1 MNKPLL
7 SVNNLTH
14 LYAPGKGFSDVSF
27 DLWPGEVLGIVGESG
42 SGKTTLLKSIS
53 ARLTPQQGEIHYES
67 RSLYAMSEA
76 DRRRLLRTEWGVVH
90 QHPLDGLRRQVSA
103 GGNIGERLMATGAR
117 HYGDIR
123 ATAQKWLEEVEI
135 PANRIDDLPTT
146 FSGGMQQRL
155 QIARNLVTH
164 PKLVFMDEPTG
175 GLDVSVQARLLDLLR
190 GLVVELNLAVV
201 IVTHDLGV
209 ARLLAGPFA
218 GDEAGA
224 SGGEWVNRPRA
235 RRPAS
240 SVYTAAGVIGFAE
253 LSRCRMRRKRL
264 IRPTNALPVGRIRRV
279 SVASDTR
286 TTRRKMIYVQNVSKT
301 FILHQQNGVRLP
313 VLQRASLTVN
323 AGECVVL
330 HGHSGSGKST
340 LLRSLYAN
348 YLPDEGQIQIK
359 HGDEWVD
366 LVTAPARKVVEIR
379 KTTIGWVSQFL
390 RVIPRISA
398 LEVVM
403 QPLLDTGVP
412 REACAAKAARLLTRL
427 NVPERLWHLAP
438 STFSG
443 GEQQRVNIARGFI
456 VDYPILLLDEPTASL
471 DAKNSAAVVELIHE
485 AKARGAAIVGIFHDE
500 AVRND
505 VADRLHPM
513 GASS

>member
-1 MNKPLL
+1 MNQPLL

-53 ARLTPQQGEIHYES
+53 ARLTPQQGEI
-67 RSLYAMSEA
+67 REA

-209 ARLLAGPFA
+209 ARLLADRLLVMKQGQVV
-218 GDEAGA
+218 E
-224 SGGEWVNRPRA
+224 SGLTDRVLDDPHH
-235 RRPAS
+235 PYTQLLVS
-240 SVYTAAGVIGFAE
+240 SV
-253 LSRCRMRRKRL
+253 L
-264 IRPTNALPVGRIRRV
+264 
-279 SVASDTR
+279 
-286 TTRRKMIYVQNVSKT
+286 QN
-301 FILHQQNGVRLP
+301 
-313 VLQRASLTVN
+313 
-323 AGECVVL
+323 
-330 HGHSGSGKST
+330 
-340 LLRSLYAN
+340 
-348 YLPDEGQIQIK
+348 
-359 HGDEWVD
+359 
-366 LVTAPARKVVEIR
+366 
-379 KTTIGWVSQFL
+379 
-390 RVIPRISA
+390 
-398 LEVVM
+398 
-403 QPLLDTGVP
+403 
-412 REACAAKAARLLTRL
+412 
-427 NVPERLWHLAP
+427 
-438 STFSG
+438 
-443 GEQQRVNIARGFI
+443 
-456 VDYPILLLDEPTASL
+456 
-471 DAKNSAAVVELIHE
+471 
-485 AKARGAAIVGIFHDE
+485 
-500 AVRND
+500 
-505 VADRLHPM
+505 
-513 GASS
+513 